1 MIDNKSLI
9 IGGLVIAIL
18 IGVMAVFLAS
28 SDPDGLESTALIIQ
42 GGKTLTGPTPPTA
55 EIQENLEGKFAY
67 SAPMPDYSLGE
78 AMGSTGGIL
87 AIVGGTILAFLV
99 AIGLVY
105 ALKIAGNKNPPRVLD
120 R

>member
-1 MIDNKSLI
+1 MIDNKTLI

-18 IGVMAVFLAS
+18 IGVVAVFLAS

-42 GGKTLTGPTPPTA
+42 GGKTLTGSTPPDA
-55 EIQENLEGKFAY
+55 EIQENMEGKFAY

-87 AIVGGTILAFLV
+87 AIIGGTILAFLV
-99 AIGLVY
+99 AIGLIY
-105 ALKIAGNKNPPRVLD
+105 ALKVAGKKTPPKANQ
-120 R
+120 

>member
-1 MIDNKSLI
+1 MIDNKTLI

-18 IGVMAVFLAS
+18 IGVVAVFLAS

-42 GGKTLTGPTPPTA
+42 GEKSLTGPTPPDA
-55 EIQENLEGKFAY
+55 EIAENMEGKFAY

-78 AMGSTGGIL
+78 AMGSSGGII
-87 AIVGGTILAFLV
+87 AIIGGTILAFLV

-105 ALKIAGNKNPPRVLD
+105 ALKVAGKKSQT
-120 R
+120 

>member
-105 ALKIAGNKNPPRVLD
+105 ALKIAGKRKPPHGIQ
-120 R
+120 

>member
-18 IGVMAVFLAS
+18 IGVVAVFLAS

-42 GGKTLTGPTPPTA
+42 GGKTLTGPTPPDA
-55 EIQENLEGKFAY
+55 EIQENMEGKFAY
-67 SAPMPDYSLGE
+67 SAPIPDYSFGE
-78 AMGSTGGIL
+78 GLGSTGGIL

-99 AIGLVY
+99 AIGIIY
-105 ALKIAGNKNPPRVLD
+105 ALKVAGKKNPPNGIQ
-120 R
+120 